1 TEEVDAL
8 IEHTERYFSSVE
20 ESLMDDF
27 EEKFNAYLNS
37 IDKSVGYNKNVIKKY
52 FKEVNQKNGKA
63 FLHRRVLENSIQF
76 LNAQINN
83 YLEKM
88 YESIQKEYP
97 VYFEKFRTDGIE
109 YDIYL
114 GQTISP
120 HQPYKQAYLNDLR
133 FLQLKDMAAIAKLVQ
148 ATSSSL
154 PVPL

>member
-1 TEEVDAL
+1 ET
-8 IEHTERYFSSVE
+8 YFSSVD

-27 EEKFNAYLNS
+27 AGKFKLYLS
-37 IDKSVGYNKNVIKKY
+37 GVDKSVGYNKNVIKRY
-52 FKEVNQKNGKA
+52 FKEVDQKNGKA

-88 YESIQKEYP
+88 HTGIQNQYP

-114 GQTISP
+114 GQSISP
-120 HQPYKQAYLNDLR
+120 HQPYKQTYLSELR
-133 FLQLKDMAAIAKLVQ
+133 FLQLK
-148 ATSSSL
+148 
-154 PVPL
+154 